1 MTLTFLDYSR
11 RARPLA
17 IYPNVGD
24 NLEYPT
30 LGICSEAGELAGKV
44 KKIQRDHAGIIPY
57 DFRVKA
63 MKELGD
69 ALWYLDAICHELGI
83 TLSDVAANN
92 LSKLEDRQE
101 RGVLKGDGDDR

>member
-11 RARPLA
+11 RARALA
-17 IYPNVGD
+17 IYPDVGD
-24 NLEYPT
+24 NLVYPA
-30 LGICSEAGELAGKV
+30 LGLCGEAGELANKV
-44 KKIQRDHAGIIPY
+44 KKIQRDHDNKIPY

-69 ALWYLDAICHELGI
+69 GLWYLDALCHELGI
-83 TLSDVAANN
+83 TLSDVASNN
-92 LSKLEDRQE
+92 LSKLEDRQT

>member
-11 RARPLA
+11 RARKLA
-17 IYPNVGD
+17 IYPDVGD
-24 NLEYPT
+24 NLVYPA
-30 LGICSEAGELAGKV
+30 LGLCGEAGEMANKV
-44 KKIQRDHAGIIPY
+44 KKIQRDHDNKIPY
-57 DFRVKA
+57 DFRLKA

-83 TLSDVAANN
+83 TLSDVASTNIN
-92 LSKLEDRQE
+92 KLEDRQE

>member
-1 MTLTFLDYSR
+1 MSLTFLDYSR

-83 TLSDVAANN
+83 TLSDVASNN

>member
-1 MTLTFLDYSR
+1 MDFLDYSN
-11 RARPLA
+11 RARKLA

-30 LGICSEAGELAGKV
+30 LGLCSEAGELAGKV
-44 KKIQRDHAGIIPY
+44 KKIQRDHGGKIPY
-57 DFRVKA
+57 DFRLKA

-69 ALWYLDAICHELGI
+69 ALWYLDALCHELGI
-83 TLSDVAANN
+83 TLSDVAIKNIH
-92 LSKLEDRQE
+92 KLEDRQA